1 MKLILNKIFRK
12 MNTYTYTLYQKY
24 LKKYIKLSSKPF
36 ITGDTFR
43 SQSNHVL
50 DDTSR
55 IDHKKVKTGDL
66 IFIKTDYLKKFLELY
81 LNVLPDKIVLVT
93 HNSDT
98 NIKKKSLWQQV
109 IRKVY
114 PLVCTKLR
122 NRHYFRAFHTS
133 PTYRF

>member
-98 NIKKKSLWQQV
+98 NIKKNPFGNKLSEKSIHWFAQNLE
-109 IRKVY
+109 ID
-114 PLVCTKLR
+114 LDDE
-122 NRHYFRAFHTS
+122 
-133 PTYRF
+133 